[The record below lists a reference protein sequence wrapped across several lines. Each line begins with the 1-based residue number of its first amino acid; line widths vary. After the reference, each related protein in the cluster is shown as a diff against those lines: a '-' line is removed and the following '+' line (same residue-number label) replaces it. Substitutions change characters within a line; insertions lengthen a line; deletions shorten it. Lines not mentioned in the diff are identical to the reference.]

1 MLKNYTSTV
10 PADRSISYIEKT
22 LAQHGASMIVK
33 MYGDDGEVTAIA
45 FEIECQGKKLAFRL
59 PSQIEACARTL
70 EANLP
75 RRARPETVRR
85 VAEQAARTAWK
96 ILADWVDAQMAMID
110 LAQVEMLEVFLPY
123 AYDAVRRQTYFERV
137 KEHGFRALLPA
148 APSDTSCSS

>member
-10 PADRSISYIEKT
+10 PAERSIAYIEKS

-33 MYGDDGEVTAIA
+33 VYDDDGAVTSIA
-45 FEIECQGKKLAFRL
+45 FEIECKGKNLAFRL
-59 PSQIEACARTL
+59 PSQIEACAKTL

-85 VAEQAARTAWK
+85 IGEQAARTAWK

-110 LAQVEMLEVFLPY
+110 LAQVELLEVFLPY
-123 AYDAVRRQTYFERV
+123 TYDPVKRQTYFQSIKAR
-137 KEHGFRALLPA
+137 GFTALL
-148 APSDTSCSS
+148 SSGGSSCSS

>member
-10 PADRSISYIEKT
+10 PADRSIAYIEKT

-33 MYGDDGEVTAIA
+33 LYDDDGEVTAIA
-45 FEIECQGKKLAFRL
+45 FEVECQGKKLAFRL
-59 PSQIEACARTL
+59 PSQIEACAKTL

-85 VAEQAARTAWK
+85 VGEQAARTAWK

-123 AYDAVRRQTYFERV
+123 TYDHLKQQTYFQSIKAR
-137 KEHGFRALLPA
+137 GFKALLPA
-148 APSDTSCSS
+148 GDPSCS

>member
-1 MLKNYTSTV
+1 MLKNYTSEV

-22 LAQHGASMIVK
+22 LAQHGAAMIVK

-45 FEIECQGKKLAFRL
+45 FEIECKGKKLAFRL
-59 PSQIEACARTL
+59 PSQIDACAKTL

-75 RRARPETVRR
+75 RRARPETVRK
-85 VAEQAARTAWK
+85 VGEQAARTAWK

-123 AYDAVRRQTYFERV
+123 AYNAARQQTYFQSIKER
-137 KEHGFRALLPA
+137 GFKALLPA
-148 APSDTSCSS
+148 SPSDTSCSA